1 MIKFNNYYYYSSNI
15 RIINN
20 ETHTQK
26 KKKSDTRVRTYRNAQ
41 AIVEQI
47 AGDPTSDFP

>member
-1 MIKFNNYYYYSSNI
+1 MIKFNNYYYYYSSSV

-20 ETHTQK
+20 ETQ
-26 KKKSDTRVRTYRNAQ
+26 KKKSDPRVRTCRNAK

-47 AGDPTSDFP
+47 AGDSTSYFP